1 METQKLLLKCKSY
14 YWNAKVTIE
23 MQKLLLKCK
32 SYYWNANVTIDSKDS
47 AVMYSNV
54 Q

>member
-1 METQKLLLKCKSY
+1 MNVYVGY
-14 YWNAKVTIE
+14 YENPKVTIK